1 LSELNVN
8 SGWFAVLND
17 VIIASGKNEQE
28 VKQRLTETISEDKL
42 NRVFIFNYKMPN
54 DNHLIDEYD
63 KLQKLKNE
71 IDTKIEFLKV
81 SIIKLAQEK
90 NTDVLFGTNKKCSI
104 KEYEKIVY
112 PEDKTSILE
121 LIKKKGIYDKF
132 SSINYFKL
140 SPAIIGG
147 ILTWR

>member
-1 LSELNVN
+1 
-8 SGWFAVLND
+8 
-17 VIIASGKNEQE
+17 
-28 VKQRLTETISEDKL
+28 
-42 NRVFIFNYKMPN
+42 MPN

-104 KEYEKIVY
+104 KRYDKIIY
-112 PEDKTSILE
+112 PLDKTQLVE
-121 LIKKKGIYDKF
+121 LIKMKGLYEKF

-140 SPAIIGG
+140 GPAIIKCQVGEEIESLVKKENAFRLFLIDLG
-147 ILTWR
+147 R